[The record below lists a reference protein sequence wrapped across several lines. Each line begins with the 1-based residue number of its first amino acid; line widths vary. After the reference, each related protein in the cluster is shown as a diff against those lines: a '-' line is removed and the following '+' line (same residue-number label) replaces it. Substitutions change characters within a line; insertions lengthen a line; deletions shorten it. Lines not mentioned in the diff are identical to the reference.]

1 MQHAVIL
8 AGGSGTR
15 LWPLSRRGRPKQLL
29 PLAGGPSLLERAWRR
44 LDGLVE
50 EPRRWVCAGEDERE
64 TICRAVGLPPARF
77 IGEPC
82 GRDTLNALALSAAV
96 IGLQDPEAIL
106 AVFTA
111 DHLIEP
117 QEKLAAAVREGFEL
131 AAADPRTLLTFG
143 VSPTYAAT
151 GYGYLQLGE
160 TLGGRARAVTR
171 FLEKPEAAAA
181 ERFLSAGP
189 RRYLW
194 NSGLF
199 LGQASVFLDCV
210 RRYEPESF
218 QGLELIRAAWPTR
231 RRKKVLAGVYPSL
244 KKISVDYAVMEPA
257 SQEGFVRIA
266 ALPLEV
272 EWMDVGSWLSYL
284 QLSPRDPQGNA
295 AAAERC
301 LLEGCRGSL
310 AVSED
315 PRHLIALV
323 GCEDLIVVHTP
334 LATLVCRKDQAERV
348 KQLALQAA
356 ERFGPEYA

>member
-50 EPRRWVCAGEDERE
+50 ESRRWVCAGEDDRE
-64 TICRAVGLPPARF
+64 AIQRALGLPPAQY

-82 GRDTLNALALSAAV
+82 GRDTLAALAFSAAV
-96 IGLQDPEAIL
+96 IGLQDPEATV
-106 AVFTA
+106 AAFTA

-117 QEKLAAAVREGFEL
+117 QERLAAAAREGFAL
-131 AAADPRTLLTFG
+131 AASEPRTLVTFG
-143 VSPTYAAT
+143 VAPTHAAT
-151 GYGYLQLGE
+151 GYGYLE
-160 TLGGRARAVTR
+160 LGGALSGTARAVTGFR
-171 FLEKPEAAAA
+171 EKPEAAAA
-181 ERFLSAGP
+181 EGFLAAGP
-189 RRYLW
+189 QAYLW

-199 LGQASVFLDCV
+199 LWRASVFLDCV
-210 RRYEPESF
+210 QRYEPEVS
-218 QGLELIRAAWPTR
+218 QGIGRIRAAWMGR
-231 RRKKVLAGVYPSL
+231 DRQQVLTSVYPTL

-257 SQEGFVRIA
+257 SREGLVVAI
-266 ALPLEV
+266 PLDLQ
-272 EWMDVGSWLSYL
+272 WLDVGSWLSYMQVL
-284 QLSPRDPQGNA
+284 ERDAQGNA

-323 GCEDLIVVHTP
+323 GCEELIVVHTP

-348 KQLALQAA
+348 KQLANQAA